1 MFLPS
6 KKIRQ
11 VKYSL
16 QLIMMKDLT
25 LKAAEEIPML
35 LTSLCKK
42 VKSLKKTIKRKNTA
56 VDKKLYCRSSL
67 KKSELVY
74 IFYLLMDDGILF
86 FDVEDPVKNR
96 SMFQQFLQTNFTY
109 SGDAGIQS
117 PLRSVSREFS
127 EARGYTYRDKQL
139 RMLNRIIRRLEQR
152 KERI

>member
-6 KKIRQ
+6 KRIGQ

-16 QLIMMKDLT
+16 QLIMMKNLT
-25 LKAAEEIPML
+25 LNTQEEIPLL

-42 VKSLKKTIKRKNTA
+42 VKSLKKTIKRKSTA
-56 VDKKLYCRSSL
+56 VDKKLYCSSSL
-67 KKSELVY
+67 KKCELVY

-86 FDVEDPVKNR
+86 FDLEDPVKNR
-96 SMFQQFLQTNFTY
+96 SMFQHFLQTNFTY
-109 SGDAGIQS
+109 KGDAGIQS

-127 EARGYTYRDKQL
+127 EAKGYTYRDKQL
-139 RMLNRIIRRLEQR
+139 RLLSRLIRRLEQR